1 MTLGIKLSVCPVEES
16 STVIFVCLIFST
28 DGAKNCREFF
38 TSRPKGL
45 LTLAVCIGVIVVV
58 TAATVVAV
66 ILNPHSAPRF
76 HNEENT
82 TTFPVYSTTSYTYL
96 PVTSSTHLIVTST
109 TSSTVTIDWWS
120 EWILYI
126 RKYFQHDKDARAAMG
141 LEERY
146 SDNEVVMTLLEGRFF
161 WPFVCRYWKERA
173 GLPNSLAGAVTH
185 CILHG
190 VSSDEYMKTHGLATY
205 REVFQSILDA
215 LEALYMSN
223 TTQAHKDNDHTHLS
237 LSGVTLSGDD
247 VEALASL
254 FPYLRGLFSL
264 QLMGCGLSAE
274 AATSMAGQIHQLNAL
289 NTFYLGKNMIGDGG
303 MEAIA
308 EMFPH
313 LKELRTLDIREN
325 SITSV
330 GGKTMVEKLVE
341 LQELRNI
348 NLAGNEL
355 ALSLSSLAKAFD
367 NMTRLESVRL
377 WPITCRAD
385 SFREAALQVRDAVHT
400 LKGKVFSYFDWWSE
414 WILYIRKY
422 FQHDKD
428 ALAAMGLEERYS
440 DNEVVMT
447 LLEVRFFWPFVCR
460 YWKERAGLPN
470 SLAGAVTHCILH
482 GVSSDEYMKTHGLAT
497 YGEVFQ
503 SILYALEAL
512 YMSNTTQGHKDNDH
526 THLSLSGLTLFGD
539 DVEALTSLFPYLR
552 GLFSLQLMGCG
563 LSAKAATSMAGQI
576 HQLNALNSL
585 YLGKNMIG
593 DGGMEAIA
601 EMFPHLKELRTLD
614 IRENSITSVGGKA
627 MVEKLVELQE
637 LRNINLAGNEL
648 ALSLSSLAKAFDN
661 MTRLE
666 SVRLWPIT
674 CRADSFREAA
684 LQVRDAVHT
693 LKGKVFSYF
702 GMQRHLLYDGAKHAA
717 GSSRLDTA
725 WQRSRVEQKVTSGVY
740 IKTNG

>member
-1 MTLGIKLSVCPVEES
+1 MTSWPGGCPPDRNLSPPCIGQSQKFAPRRFQLAEIGVLSVRSCRALVTSSLPTVDCLSRLPQVQVALAARLYALGRLTVARVTENVKMEVWNTKVTETLADEYRTVETATSQAEMEKKPPLLQTES
-16 STVIFVCLIFST
+16 LENSRESIQAGSTSKDELERLYESRKTT

-126 RKYFQHDKDARAAMG
+126 RKYFQHDKDALAAMG

-205 REVFQSILDA
+205 GEVFQSILYA

-237 LSGVTLSGDD
+237 LSGLTLSGDD

-254 FPYLRGLFSL
+254 FLYLRGLFSL
-264 QLMGCGLSAE
+264 QLTGCGLSAE
-274 AATSMAGQIHQLNAL
+274 AAMSMAGQIHQLNAL
-289 NTFYLGKNMIGDGG
+289 NSFYLGKNMIGDGG

-377 WPITCRAD
+377 C
-385 SFREAALQVRDAVHT
+385 
-400 LKGKVFSYFDWWSE
+400 
-414 WILYIRKY
+414 
-422 FQHDKD
+422 
-428 ALAAMGLEERYS
+428 
-440 DNEVVMT
+440 
-447 LLEVRFFWPFVCR
+447 
-460 YWKERAGLPN
+460 
-470 SLAGAVTHCILH
+470 
-482 GVSSDEYMKTHGLAT
+482 
-497 YGEVFQ
+497 
-503 SILYALEAL
+503 
-512 YMSNTTQGHKDNDH
+512 
-526 THLSLSGLTLFGD
+526 
-539 DVEALTSLFPYLR
+539 
-552 GLFSLQLMGCG
+552 
-563 LSAKAATSMAGQI
+563 
-576 HQLNALNSL
+576 
-585 YLGKNMIG
+585 
-593 DGGMEAIA
+593 
-601 EMFPHLKELRTLD
+601 
-614 IRENSITSVGGKA
+614 
-627 MVEKLVELQE
+627 
-637 LRNINLAGNEL
+637 
-648 ALSLSSLAKAFDN
+648 
-661 MTRLE
+661 
-666 SVRLWPIT
+666 PIT

-702 GMQRHLLYDGAKHAA
+702 GMQRHFLYDGGKHAA

-725 WQRSRVEQKVTSGVY
+725 WQRSRLEQKLTSGVY
-740 IKTNG
+740 IKNKRVKMALKIRLLEEQSTIGS